1 MHNHLPSRTAIV
13 VALGCLCTLK
23 LAQPGFWDERVDQ
36 LLRTSLRAA
45 GLPYRIL
52 EYFSRTRTGSRLLN
66 ALMSAVIPGMFAHY
80 VARKLL
86 IEKWVREALAKGTN
100 RLVVIGGG
108 LDTLAL
114 RIAEDFPSVTV
125 EEWDH
130 PATQGFK
137 STALK
142 GEIAARKNLRLNVV
156 DLNEDSEPGSPQ
168 PDHSQ
173 TDVTICVI
181 EGVLMYLQE
190 KKVTATLSRI
200 SSICR
205 PNGSCILSFMEIDKN
220 GRIGF
225 RNSRKG
231 FVDTWL
237 ASRKESFLWGTD
249 PSSISTW
256 LLERGWTV
264 RSLSDESLLM
274 SLIEPA
280 GPAIQP
286 PAAGEHLVLTN
297 PQLPLTRSRF

>member
-1 MHNHLPSRTAIV
+1 MDSHSPSRTAIV

-23 LAQPGFWDERVDQ
+23 LAGAGFWDERVEQ
-36 LLRTSLRAA
+36 LLRKSLRTAS
-45 GLPYRIL
+45 LPYRVLEIL
-52 EYFSRTRTGSRLLN
+52 SRTRTGSRILN
-66 ALMSAVIPGMFAHY
+66 AFMSAVIPGMFSHY

-100 RLVVIGGG
+100 RLLVIGGG

-114 RIAEDFPSVTV
+114 RIAEDFPSIAV

-137 STALK
+137 RIALAT
-142 GEIAARKNLRLNVV
+142 EIAARKNLRLNVA
-156 DLNEDSEPGSPQ
+156 DLNEDAKTSSPQ
-168 PDHSQ
+168 PDRSQ
-173 TDVTICVI
+173 TDGTICVI

-190 KKVTATLSRI
+190 EKVKATLSRI
-200 SSICR
+200 ASICR
-205 PNGSCILSFMEIDKN
+205 SNSSCIFSFMELDSH

-231 FVDTWL
+231 FVDNWL
-237 ASRKESFLWGTD
+237 ASRKESFLWGID
-249 PSSISTW
+249 PGNIRTW
-256 LLERGWTV
+256 LLARGWTV
-264 RSLSDESLLM
+264 RTLSDESLLN

-280 GPAIQP
+280 GPAIHA

-297 PQLPLTRSRF
+297 PDPFD